1 MSISLETFD
10 KLKQQLR
17 AARDVGTPLKQDLY
31 THLFEVFNRIMLH
44 HPNDGF
50 EKFEEISALV
60 KYHNFKIADPK
71 PDFEV
76 RNNGSASSDIGT
88 LIAALDKF
96 RALLAE
102 QPDLVSADDRGLVA
116 QEFKCSLPNYVDHA
130 AILETAGIGFG
141 EDMSLMVQK
150 SLRRLAKLSGASQLK
165 FFGKIFGTQ
174 ADYWVA
180 QGVLNFEEEAA
191 RDPQQ
196 EKRGQGVNATV
207 FWVTTN
213 LVGDWIQL
221 PDVQPIH
228 IILAQKFKKLFT
240 GNLNAKI
247 DSNPPFPGSEKHL
260 LRA

>member
-1 MSISLETFD
+1 
-10 KLKQQLR
+10 
-17 AARDVGTPLKQDLY
+17 
-31 THLFEVFNRIMLH
+31 MLH

-76 RNNGSASSDIGT
+76 RNNGSATSDIAT

-102 QPDLVSADDRGLVA
+102 VPDLVSADDRGLVA
-116 QEFKCSLPNYVDHA
+116 KEFKCSLPNFLDHA

-141 EDMSLMVQK
+141 EDMSLLVQK

-180 QGVLNFEEEAA
+180 QGVLNFEEEAP
-191 RDPQQ
+191 RDPQ
-196 EKRGQGVNATV
+196 
-207 FWVTTN
+207 
-213 LVGDWIQL
+213 
-221 PDVQPIH
+221 
-228 IILAQKFKKLFT
+228 
-240 GNLNAKI
+240 
-247 DSNPPFPGSEKHL
+247 
-260 LRA
+260 